1 MTPIWQR
8 FRFHRVVQ
16 WSIHQQT
23 TKSGYHWCWNQR
35 ISMPMWKT
43 KARPQRQKNNKLLF
57 KGMDEHEKWSKCEA
71 ETHRLGQ
78 GRLQGLVVGCRV
90 TDLKKPLQFQAS
102 SSSQK
107 RDVALLVLCSAS
119 CCRESGAGSVTS
131 SNSQS
136 VSKALKFKEK
146 VQVCV
151 YRSIISLVCCIEA
164 VQARR
169 LCQGCLMCSRVKVI
183 TQLQTEGQIY

>member
-1 MTPIWQR
+1 MLESKKQ
-8 FRFHRVVQ
+8 HAHV
-16 WSIHQQT
+16 
-23 TKSGYHWCWNQR
+23 KN
-35 ISMPMWKT
+35 KD
-43 KARPQRQKNNKLLF
+43 RPQRQKKKHNKLLF
-57 KGMDEHEKWSKCEA
+57 KEMDEHEKWSKCEA
-71 ETHRLGQ
+71 ETHTLGL

-102 SSSQK
+102 SSSQE

-119 CCRESGAGSVTS
+119 CCRESRAGSVRS
-131 SNSQS
+131 SYSQS
-136 VSKALKFKEK
+136 VSKAPKFKEK

-164 VQARR
+164 VHAQH

-183 TQLQTEGQIY
+183 TQLQTEGQI